1 MQLGAKMGFPSE
13 HICMACE
20 SLCADEGSPTDA
32 GELQLP
38 TEPFLGRSRL
48 CKAPIL
54 SVNFLDYGMSLFS
67 L

>member
-38 TEPFLGRSRL
+38 AEPFWAGLGCVRLLFYRST
-48 CKAPIL
+48 
-54 SVNFLDYGMSLFS
+54 FWTME
-67 L
+67 